1 LAPRAAGMRPGM
13 EDQMS
18 VPTGVPNGVVAVGAS
33 AGGVEALKEM
43 AAGLPPDL
51 PYAVLVVLHMPAGA
65 ASVLPRIIDR
75 SGPLPAVIAR
85 HGQALARGCI
95 YVAVPDHHL
104 LVDDHQVMLSEGP
117 TENGHRPAINALF
130 RSVALQF
137 GPQAIGIL
145 LSGVLD
151 DGVLGLAA
159 IRARGGVAVVQD
171 PGDALFSGMPL
182 NAIERGQ
189 ADHRTTAAGIGP
201 LLRRLADRP
210 VEETDMKPDDSM
222 ELENR
227 IAMGR
232 RFSTAVD
239 GEALG
244 PPSGYSCPDCSGS
257 LMEVQVGNYR
267 CRVGHAWTSDAL
279 LLAHDH
285 EIEQALWVA
294 LRTLQEKVKLSRKLA
309 TNVGSGP
316 MFERYTEI
324 ADEAEHACNVLSA
337 KLADA
342 YRRPTGTPD

>member
-1 LAPRAAGMRPGM
+1 M

-18 VPTGVPNGVVAVGAS
+18 VPTGIPNRVVAVGAS

-43 AAGLPPDL
+43 AAGMPPDL
-51 PYAVLVVLHMPAGA
+51 PYAVLVVLHMPARA
-65 ASVLPRIIDR
+65 ASVLARILDR

-85 HGQALARGCI
+85 HGEALSCGRI
-95 YVAVPDHHL
+95 HVAVPDHHL
-104 LVDDHQVMLSEGP
+104 LVDDHTVMLSEGP

-171 PGDALFSGMPL
+171 PGDALFPGMPL
-182 NAIERGQ
+182 KAIEHGQ
-189 ADHRTTAAGIGP
+189 ADHRSTAADIGA

-210 VEETDMKPDDSM
+210 VEEADMKRDDNM

-232 RFSTAVD
+232 RFSTAFD

-244 PPSGYSCPDCSGS
+244 PASGYSCPDCSGS
-257 LMEVQVGNYR
+257 LMEVQVGSYR

-279 LLAHDH
+279 LLAQDD
-285 EIEQALWVA
+285 EVERALWVA
-294 LRTLQEKVKLSRKLA
+294 LRSLQEKVKLSRKLA
-309 TNVGSGP
+309 ANVGSGP
-316 MFERYTEI
+316 MFERYSEI

-337 KLADA
+337 KLSDA
-342 YRRPTGTPD
+342 YGESTGTPD